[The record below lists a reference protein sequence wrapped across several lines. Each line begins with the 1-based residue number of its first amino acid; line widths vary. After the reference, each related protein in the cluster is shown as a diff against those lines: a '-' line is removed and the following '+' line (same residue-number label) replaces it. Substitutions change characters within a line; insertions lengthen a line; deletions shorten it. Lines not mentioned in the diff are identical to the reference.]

1 MNEIDYLRAQ
11 MNEQSNL
18 QNEMGDQQT
27 RLYAPQ
33 LKEQVDEM
41 KAAVIAQTNPAK
53 ALKVLIAGFR
63 GKFINEDNETEQIGD
78 PIMNE
83 EGISKITTS
92 ISPYL
97 SDPARFGTVPKEQ
110 VRSTTL
116 TIINHLTVYIGI
128 NWRRYGM
135 ADPSMR
141 DIVLDMLRTLI
152 FFTLTRSEEGNEK
165 NWLGKIVIESIGNQK
180 KPTNKG
186 GGTWAEV
193 KEKFRL

>member
-18 QNEMGDQQT
+18 QNEIGDQQT

-63 GKFINEDNETEQIGD
+63 GKYINEDNETEQIGE
-78 PIMNE
+78 PMMNE
-83 EGISKITTS
+83 VGISRISTA

-110 VRSTTL
+110 IRSSSL
-116 TIINHLTVYIGI
+116 QIINNLTTDIGI
-128 NWRRYGM
+128 NWRKYGM
-135 ADPSMR
+135 IEASMR
-141 DIVLDMLRTLI
+141 DKVLDMLRTLI

-180 KPTNKG
+180 KPINKG